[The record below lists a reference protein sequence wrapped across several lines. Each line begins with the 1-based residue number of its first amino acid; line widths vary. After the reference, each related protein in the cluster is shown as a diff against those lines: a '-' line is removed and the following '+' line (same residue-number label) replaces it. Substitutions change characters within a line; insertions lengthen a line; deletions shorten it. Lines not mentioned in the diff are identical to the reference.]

1 MTKIKNVQSVFY
13 TYGLK
18 RTARPGVD
26 LLWYW
31 LYLAVRTD
39 WRREDP
45 EIVSDVLFAIANVMS
60 IARTTYLMRRSGP
73 RPAPHT
79 SEIAR
84 PT

>member
-1 MTKIKNVQSVFY
+1 V
-13 TYGLK
+13 
-18 RTARPGVD
+18 RPGVD

-73 RPAPHT
+73 RLARPHT